1 MKSDTGWG
9 KICNFV
15 GMNYRI
21 IAPRRIEGEIDLP
34 ASKSISNRVL
44 LLNALC
50 ATPGRLSNLA
60 QCDDT
65 DAVLSALAQPDAS
78 EVNIGAAGTAMRFL
92 TAYFATREGRE
103 VVIDG
108 TERMRQR
115 PIGVLVDALRQLG
128 ADIEYVEAEGY
139 PPLKI
144 TGTRLHGGALTVSGS
159 VSSQYITAILLIA
172 PVIGGITLTIEGE
185 IMSRPY
191 IDMTLA
197 LMARYGVKAEWR
209 ENVIHVPAGEYTAL
223 DFTVEA
229 DWSAASYWW
238 AMQAIVP
245 QSRISLK
252 GLEPQSLQ
260 GDSRIAELMSQMGV
274 TGNWCGRYLDL
285 RSNGGVGCCCST
297 FADLSGTPDIA
308 QTLVVMLCLMGRP
321 FRITGLRTLRIK
333 ETDRLEALRT
343 ELRKLGYVVKVE
355 GDDAISWHFETT
367 AAEASPHICTYH
379 DHRMAMAF
387 APAAIRFPG
396 LIIDDAQVV
405 SKSYP
410 LFWEHLRQAGFKI
423 EEV

>member
-1 MKSDTGWG
+1 
-9 KICNFV
+9 
-15 GMNYRI
+15 MNYSI
-21 IAPRRIEGEIDLP
+21 TAPRRIEGEIDLP

-50 ATPGRLSNLA
+50 ATPGKLSNLA

-92 TAYFATREGRE
+92 SAYFATREGRE
-103 VVIDG
+103 VVVDG

-128 ADIEYVEAEGY
+128 ANIEYVGAEGY

-209 ENVIHVPAGEYTAL
+209 DNVIHVPAGEYTAL

-245 QSRISLK
+245 QSRITLK

-274 TGNWCGRYLDL
+274 MGNWCGRYLDL

-333 ETDRLEALRT
+333 ETDRLEALRI

-367 AAEASPHICTYH
+367 TAEASPHISTYH

>member
-1 MKSDTGWG
+1 
-9 KICNFV
+9 
-15 GMNYRI
+15 MNYRI

-144 TGTRLHGGALTVSGS
+144 IGTRLHGGALTVSGS

-260 GDSRIAELMSQMGV
+260 GDSHIAELMSQMGV

-297 FADLSGTPDIA
+297 FADLSATPDIA

-355 GDDAISWHFETT
+355 GDDAISWHLETT

>member
-1 MKSDTGWG
+1 
-9 KICNFV
+9 
-15 GMNYRI
+15 MNYRI

-423 EEV
+423 EEL

>member
-1 MKSDTGWG
+1 
-9 KICNFV
+9 
-15 GMNYRI
+15 MNYRI

-343 ELRKLGYVVKVE
+343 ELRQLGYVVKVE

>member
-1 MKSDTGWG
+1 
-9 KICNFV
+9 
-15 GMNYRI
+15 MNYRI

-197 LMARYGVKAEWR
+197 LMDRYGVKAEWR

-297 FADLSGTPDIA
+297 FADLSDTPDIA

>member
-1 MKSDTGWG
+1 
-9 KICNFV
+9 
-15 GMNYRI
+15 MNYRI

-144 TGTRLHGGALTVSGS
+144 TGKRLHGGALTVSGS

-245 QSRISLK
+245 QSRITLK

-285 RSNGGVGCCCST
+285 RSNGGMGCCCST

>member
-1 MKSDTGWG
+1 
-9 KICNFV
+9 
-15 GMNYRI
+15 MNYRI

-245 QSRISLK
+245 QSRITLK

>member
-1 MKSDTGWG
+1 
-9 KICNFV
+9 
-15 GMNYRI
+15 MNYRI

-103 VVIDG
+103 MVIDG
-108 TERMRQR
+108 TERMCQR

-144 TGTRLHGGALTVSGS
+144 TGTRLHGGALTVSGR

-172 PVIGGITLTIEGE
+172 PVIGGIALTIEGE

-197 LMARYGVKAEWR
+197 LMDRYGVKAEWR

-260 GDSRIAELMSQMGV
+260 GDSRIAKLMSQMGV

>member
-1 MKSDTGWG
+1 
-9 KICNFV
+9 
-15 GMNYRI
+15 MNYRI

-65 DAVLSALAQPDAS
+65 DAVLSALDQPDAS

-144 TGTRLHGGALTVSGS
+144 TGTRLRGGALTVSGS

-172 PVIGGITLTIEGE
+172 PVIGGIALTIEGE

>member
-1 MKSDTGWG
+1 
-9 KICNFV
+9 
-15 GMNYRI
+15 MNYRI

-44 LLNALC
+44 LLTALC

-65 DAVLSALAQPDAS
+65 DAVLSALAQSDAS

-144 TGTRLHGGALTVSGS
+144 TGKRLHGGALTVSGS

-245 QSRISLK
+245 QSRITLK

-308 QTLVVMLCLMGRP
+308 QTLAVMLCLMGRP

-367 AAEASPHICTYH
+367 VAEAAPHISTYH

>member
-1 MKSDTGWG
+1 
-9 KICNFV
+9 
-15 GMNYRI
+15 MNYRI

-144 TGTRLHGGALTVSGS
+144 TGTRLRGGALTVSGS

-333 ETDRLEALRT
+333 ETDRLEALRI

>member
-1 MKSDTGWG
+1 
-9 KICNFV
+9 
-15 GMNYRI
+15 MNYRI

-245 QSRISLK
+245 QSRITLK

-333 ETDRLEALRT
+333 ETDRLEALRI

-367 AAEASPHICTYH
+367 EAEASPHICTYH

>member
-1 MKSDTGWG
+1 
-9 KICNFV
+9 
-15 GMNYRI
+15 MNYRI

-50 ATPGRLSNLA
+50 VTPGRLSNLA

-65 DAVLSALAQPDAS
+65 DAVLSALAQLDAS

-92 TAYFATREGRE
+92 TAYFATCEGRE

-128 ADIEYVEAEGY
+128 ADIEYVKAEGY

-144 TGTRLHGGALTVSGS
+144 TGKRLRGGALTVSGS

-172 PVIGGITLTIEGE
+172 PVIGGIALTIEGE
-185 IMSRPY
+185 VMSRPY

-223 DFTVEA
+223 DFKVEA

-245 QSRISLK
+245 QSRITLK

-274 TGNWCGRYLDL
+274 MGNWCGRYLDL

-367 AAEASPHICTYH
+367 AAEASPHISTYH

-396 LIIDDAQVV
+396 LIINDAQVV

-410 LFWEHLRQAGFKI
+410 LFWKHLRQAGFKI

>member
-1 MKSDTGWG
+1 
-9 KICNFV
+9 
-15 GMNYRI
+15 MNYRI

-197 LMARYGVKAEWR
+197 LMDRYGVKAEWR

-355 GDDAISWHFETT
+355 GDDAISWHLETT
-367 AAEASPHICTYH
+367 AAEALPHICTYH

-410 LFWEHLRQAGFKI
+410 LFWEHLRQVGFKI

>member
-1 MKSDTGWG
+1 
-9 KICNFV
+9 
-15 GMNYRI
+15 MNYRI

-245 QSRISLK
+245 QSRITLK

-321 FRITGLRTLRIK
+321 FRITGLRTLRNK

-355 GDDAISWHFETT
+355 GDDAISWHLETT

>member
-1 MKSDTGWG
+1 
-9 KICNFV
+9 
-15 GMNYRI
+15 MNYSI
-21 IAPRRIEGEIDLP
+21 TAPRRIEGEIDLP

-50 ATPGRLSNLA
+50 AKPGRLSNLA

-128 ADIEYVEAEGY
+128 ANIEYVEAEGY

-144 TGTRLHGGALTVSGS
+144 TGTRLHGGALTVCGS

-172 PVIGGITLTIEGE
+172 PVIGGIALTIEGE

-197 LMARYGVKAEWR
+197 LMARYGVKSEWR
-209 ENVIHVPAGEYTAL
+209 DNVIHVPAGEYTAL

-245 QSRISLK
+245 QSRITLK

-274 TGNWCGRYLDL
+274 TDNWCGRYLDL
-285 RSNGGVGCCCST
+285 RSDGGVGCCCST

-333 ETDRLEALRT
+333 ETDRLEALRI

-367 AAEASPHICTYH
+367 AAEASPHISTYH

-410 LFWEHLRQAGFKI
+410 LFWEHLRQVGFKI

>member
-1 MKSDTGWG
+1 
-9 KICNFV
+9 
-15 GMNYRI
+15 MNYRI
-21 IAPRRIEGEIDLP
+21 IAPRKIEGEIDLP

-245 QSRISLK
+245 QSRITLK

>member
-1 MKSDTGWG
+1 
-9 KICNFV
+9 
-15 GMNYRI
+15 MNYRI
-21 IAPRRIEGEIDLP
+21 IASRRIEGEIDLP

-144 TGTRLHGGALTVSGS
+144 TGTRLRGGALTVSGS

-172 PVIGGITLTIEGE
+172 PVIGGIALTIEGE

-209 ENVIHVPAGEYTAL
+209 DNVIHVPAGEYTAL

-252 GLEPQSLQ
+252 GLDPQSLQ

-285 RSNGGVGCCCST
+285 RSNGGMGCCCST

>member
-1 MKSDTGWG
+1 
-9 KICNFV
+9 
-15 GMNYRI
+15 
-21 IAPRRIEGEIDLP
+21 
-34 ASKSISNRVL
+34 
-44 LLNALC
+44 
-50 ATPGRLSNLA
+50 
-60 QCDDT
+60 
-65 DAVLSALAQPDAS
+65 
-78 EVNIGAAGTAMRFL
+78 
-92 TAYFATREGRE
+92 
-103 VVIDG
+103 
-108 TERMRQR
+108 
-115 PIGVLVDALRQLG
+115 
-128 ADIEYVEAEGY
+128 
-139 PPLKI
+139 
-144 TGTRLHGGALTVSGS
+144 
-159 VSSQYITAILLIA
+159 
-172 PVIGGITLTIEGE
+172 
-185 IMSRPY
+185 MSRPY

-197 LMARYGVKAEWR
+197 LMARYEVKAEWR
-209 ENVIHVPAGEYTAL
+209 ENVIHVPVGEYTAL

-245 QSRISLK
+245 QSRITLK

-274 TGNWCGRYLDL
+274 MGNWCGRYLDL

-308 QTLVVMLCLMGRP
+308 QTLVVMLCLMRRP

-333 ETDRLEALRT
+333 ETDRLEALRI

>member
-1 MKSDTGWG
+1 
-9 KICNFV
+9 
-15 GMNYRI
+15 MNYRI

-144 TGTRLHGGALTVSGS
+144 TGKRLHGGALTVSGS
-159 VSSQYITAILLIA
+159 VSSQYITAIMLIA

>member
-1 MKSDTGWG
+1 
-9 KICNFV
+9 
-15 GMNYRI
+15 MNYRI
-21 IAPRRIEGEIDLP
+21 IAPRKIEGEIDLP

>member
-1 MKSDTGWG
+1 
-9 KICNFV
+9 
-15 GMNYRI
+15 MNYRI

-172 PVIGGITLTIEGE
+172 PVIGGIALTIEGE

-245 QSRISLK
+245 QSRITLK

-387 APAAIRFPG
+387 APATIRFPG

>member
-1 MKSDTGWG
+1 
-9 KICNFV
+9 
-15 GMNYRI
+15 MNYRI

-65 DAVLSALAQPDAS
+65 DAVLSALGQPDAS

-92 TAYFATREGRE
+92 TAYFATREGRG

>member
-1 MKSDTGWG
+1 
-9 KICNFV
+9 
-15 GMNYRI
+15 MNYRI

-65 DAVLSALAQPDAS
+65 DAVLSALAQSDAS

-144 TGTRLHGGALTVSGS
+144 TGTRLRSGALTVSGS

-172 PVIGGITLTIEGE
+172 PVIGGIALTIEGE

-245 QSRISLK
+245 QSRITLK

-274 TGNWCGRYLDL
+274 MGNWCGRYLDL

-308 QTLVVMLCLMGRP
+308 QTLVVMLCLMRRP

-333 ETDRLEALRT
+333 ETDRLEALRI

>member
-1 MKSDTGWG
+1 
-9 KICNFV
+9 
-15 GMNYRI
+15 MNYRI

-144 TGTRLHGGALTVSGS
+144 TGKRLRGGALTVSGS

-274 TGNWCGRYLDL
+274 MGNWCGRYLDL

-410 LFWEHLRQAGFKI
+410 LFWEHLRQAEFKI

>member
-1 MKSDTGWG
+1 
-9 KICNFV
+9 
-15 GMNYRI
+15 MNYRI

-144 TGTRLHGGALTVSGS
+144 TGTRLRGGALTVSGS

-245 QSRISLK
+245 QSRITLK

-285 RSNGGVGCCCST
+285 RSDGGVGCCCST

>member
-1 MKSDTGWG
+1 
-9 KICNFV
+9 
-15 GMNYRI
+15 MNYRI

-223 DFTVEA
+223 DFTVAA

-260 GDSRIAELMSQMGV
+260 GDSRIAELVSQMGG

-285 RSNGGVGCCCST
+285 RSNGGVGCCRST

>member
-1 MKSDTGWG
+1 
-9 KICNFV
+9 
-15 GMNYRI
+15 MNYRI

-245 QSRISLK
+245 QSRITLK

-274 TGNWCGRYLDL
+274 MGNWCGRYLDL

-343 ELRKLGYVVKVE
+343 ELRKLGYVMKVE

>member
-1 MKSDTGWG
+1 
-9 KICNFV
+9 
-15 GMNYRI
+15 MNYRI

-245 QSRISLK
+245 QSRITLK

-260 GDSRIAELMSQMGV
+260 GDSRIAELMLQMGV

>member
-1 MKSDTGWG
+1 
-9 KICNFV
+9 
-15 GMNYRI
+15 MNYRI

-172 PVIGGITLTIEGE
+172 PVIGGIALTIEGE

-245 QSRISLK
+245 QSRITLK

-274 TGNWCGRYLDL
+274 MGNWCGRYLDL

-308 QTLVVMLCLMGRP
+308 QTFVVMLCLMGRP

-387 APAAIRFPG
+387 APAAIRFSG

>member
-1 MKSDTGWG
+1 
-9 KICNFV
+9 
-15 GMNYRI
+15 MNYRI

-103 VVIDG
+103 VVVDG

-115 PIGVLVDALRQLG
+115 PIRVLVDALRQLG

-172 PVIGGITLTIEGE
+172 PVIGGIALTIEGE
-185 IMSRPY
+185 VMSRPY

-197 LMARYGVKAEWR
+197 LMDRYGVKAEWR
-209 ENVIHVPAGEYTAL
+209 ENVIHVPAGEYTSL

-238 AMQAIVP
+238 AMQAIMP
-245 QSRISLK
+245 QSRITLK

-285 RSNGGVGCCCST
+285 RSNGGVDCCCST

-343 ELRKLGYVVKVE
+343 ELRKLGYVVKVV
-355 GDDAISWHFETT
+355 GDEAISWHFETT
-367 AAEASPHICTYH
+367 AAEASPHISTYH

>member
-1 MKSDTGWG
+1 
-9 KICNFV
+9 
-15 GMNYRI
+15 MNYSI
-21 IAPRRIEGEIDLP
+21 TAPLRIEGEIDLP

-50 ATPGRLSNLA
+50 AKPGRLSNLA

-115 PIGVLVDALRQLG
+115 PIGVLVDALLQLG
-128 ADIEYVEAEGY
+128 ANIEYVEAEGY

-223 DFTVEA
+223 DFTMEA

-245 QSRISLK
+245 QSRITLK

-333 ETDRLEALRT
+333 ETDRLEALRI

-410 LFWEHLRQAGFKI
+410 LFWEHLRQVGFKI

>member
-1 MKSDTGWG
+1 
-9 KICNFV
+9 
-15 GMNYRI
+15 MNYRI

-245 QSRISLK
+245 QSRITLK

-343 ELRKLGYVVKVE
+343 ELRKLGYVVKVG

>member
-1 MKSDTGWG
+1 
-9 KICNFV
+9 
-15 GMNYRI
+15 MNYRI

-108 TERMRQR
+108 TDRMRQR

>member
-1 MKSDTGWG
+1 
-9 KICNFV
+9 
-15 GMNYRI
+15 MNYRI

-172 PVIGGITLTIEGE
+172 PVIGGIALTIEGE

-191 IDMTLA
+191 VEMTLA

-245 QSRISLK
+245 QSRITFK

>member
-1 MKSDTGWG
+1 
-9 KICNFV
+9 
-15 GMNYRI
+15 MNYRI

-115 PIGVLVDALRQLG
+115 PIRVLVDALRQLG

-172 PVIGGITLTIEGE
+172 PVIGGIALTIEGE

-245 QSRISLK
+245 QSRITLK

-285 RSNGGVGCCCST
+285 RSNGGMGCCCST

>member
-1 MKSDTGWG
+1 
-9 KICNFV
+9 
-15 GMNYRI
+15 MNYRI

-144 TGTRLHGGALTVSGS
+144 TGKRLRGGALTVSGS

-245 QSRISLK
+245 QSRISRK

>member
-1 MKSDTGWG
+1 
-9 KICNFV
+9 
-15 GMNYRI
+15 MNYRI

-65 DAVLSALAQPDAS
+65 DAVLSALAQSDAS

-144 TGTRLHGGALTVSGS
+144 TGTRLRSGALTVSGS

-172 PVIGGITLTIEGE
+172 PVIGGIALTIEGE

-245 QSRISLK
+245 QSRITLK

-274 TGNWCGRYLDL
+274 MGNWCGRYLDL

-297 FADLSGTPDIA
+297 FANLSGTPDIA
-308 QTLVVMLCLMGRP
+308 QTLVVMLCLMRRP

-333 ETDRLEALRT
+333 ETDRLEALRI

>member
-1 MKSDTGWG
+1 
-9 KICNFV
+9 
-15 GMNYRI
+15 MNYRI

-115 PIGVLVDALRQLG
+115 PIRVLVDALRQLG

-172 PVIGGITLTIEGE
+172 PVIGGIALTIEGE

>member
-1 MKSDTGWG
+1 
-9 KICNFV
+9 
-15 GMNYRI
+15 MNYCI
-21 IAPRRIEGEIDLP
+21 TAPRRIEGEIDLP

-115 PIGVLVDALRQLG
+115 PIRVLVDALRQLG
-128 ADIEYVEAEGY
+128 ADIEYVKAEGY

-172 PVIGGITLTIEGE
+172 PVIGGIALTIEGE

-245 QSRISLK
+245 QSRITLK